1 MFEDEDL
8 ACVSTRRYRRASVC
22 QLRVAVCVVF
32 VCVCARAYVGGQAK
46 GCESESVFP
55 GFQRYLGF
63 LSHPLQLRGSPG
75 VGKQHVSEIQVERS
89 QP

>member
-22 QLRVAVCVVF
+22 QLRVAMCVGY
-32 VCVCARAYVGGQAK
+32 VCVCARTWGDRPRDVNQNQHSRVPAGT
-46 GCESESVFP
+46 
-55 GFQRYLGF
+55 
-63 LSHPLQLRGSPG
+63 HPLQLRGSPG
-75 VGKQHVSEIQVERS
+75 VGKQHFSEIQVERN